1 MSNQQQKQR
10 ASSQKYNEYK
20 IGDYIIKKTLGKGTF
35 GKVKLGIH
43 IPSGD
48 KVAIKILEHSKI
60 KEKDDEIRVKRE
72 FEMIQI
78 FNHPNVILVTEI
90 FAYRDSY
97 YIVMDYCEGGE
108 LFNYIVRKR
117 SLSEKEASFFYYQ
130 IINGLEYIHNLGI
143 VHRDL
148 KPENLLLSRDLT
160 LKIIDFGLSNY
171 FDKKLLSTPCGSPC
185 YASPEMVSGN
195 KYNGF
200 KIDIWSTG
208 IILYAMLCGY
218 LPFEDKDNDV
228 LFSKILKCKLDLP
241 RHLSDDSKDL
251 IRRILVTDP
260 DKRITIKEI
269 KRHPFFLK
277 GKDFYNREFSVRKIP
292 DKMDFDNKEVV
303 IYKNQKTEGSDNKPL
318 SPRNHYFY
326 STLSPS
332 KEKQIQMLEKPQ
344 EKEIYQTHDGNTHT
358 NTNHNVT
365 NTSNNKKK
373 NTSDTNNN
381 NVNNSIKGNK
391 PSTSSDKR
399 ELQIPVH
406 HHHTR
411 ERKAQ
416 TNPYGLNM
424 KSTTQHQSTKQDEVA
439 IHKIINTE
447 PNINTVDY
455 SSANTN
461 INHHIN
467 NTIASPPSKK
477 HQKSQKSKQT
487 TTSQTSH
494 SITPAPALN
503 SLRIQQ
509 PSSSK
514 TKPHK
519 PNTNIITFKQLQK
532 GEGLLTIKNAVINVN
547 IKAAFFGRP
556 QFGHKTKP
564 NTSNNKPQSLIHKNK
579 RKRPELKT
587 LDIIKKDNNTVR
599 TFTTINSGYENTT
612 IKTQDSCLSHHPRG
626 HSASSGNATNN
637 NNKKRRPSNSSN
649 SNKHNKIH
657 SLKINGNNNN
667 NNNNSGVTATNYK
680 DGERHIR
687 FSTYGNNSHSITTRY
702 LPNYNTLNTFSN
714 MNYGYRGGY
723 KDSSENRFNLKK
735 DKQIVFSYLL
745 RKYKK

>member
-1 MSNQQQKQR
+1 MSNQQKQR
-10 ASSQKYNEYK
+10 ATSQKYNEYK

-241 RHLSDDSKDL
+241 RHLSDESKDL

-277 GKDFYNREFSVRKIP
+277 GKDLYNREFSVRKIP
-292 DKMDFDNKEVV
+292 DKMDFDNGEVV
-303 IYKNQKTEGSDNKPL
+303 IYKNQKTEGSENKPL

-381 NVNNSIKGNK
+381 VNKGNK

-399 ELQIPVH
+399 ELQIPVHHH

-424 KSTTQHQSTKQDEVA
+424 KSTTQHQSTKQDELA

-461 INHHIN
+461 TNNHIN

-477 HQKSQKSKQT
+477 HQKSQKSKQAT

-556 QFGHKTKP
+556 QFGHKTKS

-626 HSASSGNATNN
+626 HSASSGNNNNNTNN
-637 NNKKRRPSNSSN
+637 NKKKRRPSNSSN

-667 NNNNSGVTATNYK
+667 SGVAATNYK
-680 DGERHIR
+680 DGDRHIR
-687 FSTYGNNSHSITTRY
+687 LSTYGNNSHSITTRH

-723 KDSSENRFNLKK
+723 KDSSENRFHLKK

>member
-1 MSNQQQKQR
+1 MSNQPKQR

-228 LFSKILKCKLDLP
+228 LFAKILKCKLDLP

-292 DKMDFDNKEVV
+292 DKMDFDNGEVV
-303 IYKNQKTEGSDNKPL
+303 LYKNQKTEGNDNKPL
-318 SPRNHYFY
+318 SPKNHYFY

-358 NTNHNVT
+358 NTNHNIT
-365 NTSNNKKK
+365 NTSNTKKK
-373 NTSDTNNN
+373 NSSDNHNNN
-381 NVNNSIKGNK
+381 NNNNKGNK

-424 KSTTQHQSTKQDEVA
+424 KSTTQHQSTKQDELA

-455 SSANTN
+455 SSTNTN
-461 INHHIN
+461 QIN

-477 HQKSQKSKQT
+477 RQKSQKSKQT

-556 QFGHKTKP
+556 QFGQKTKS
-564 NTSNNKPQSLIHKNK
+564 NTSTNKPQSLIHKNK

-626 HSASSGNATNN
+626 HSASSGNNN
-637 NNKKRRPSNSSN
+637 NNINNKKKRKPSNSSSSN
-649 SNKHNKIH
+649 NNNKHNKIH

-667 NNNNSGVTATNYK
+667 NNSNVVSNYK
-680 DGERHIR
+680 EGDRHIR
-687 FSTYGNNSHSITTRY
+687 FSTYGNNSHSITTRH